1 MKIAIVRLSALG
13 DIIVSAVFLAA
24 IKERLPNA
32 QIEWF
37 VDERFSAILE
47 HSPYI
52 DKLHPIAL
60 KSALKTFN
68 PLKIFKLFK
77 SLRAYE
83 YDIIID
89 MQGLVKSALIAQTLK
104 APKKVGFD
112 YASAREGLSAF
123 FYSQKVS
130 IAYNEPILKRNFT
143 LLSHALNL
151 SQKEISNEISES
163 LSSRSKVFSYQDSP
177 KIDALNLN
185 ENKLKIL
192 FVLET
197 SKINKT
203 YPTERFK
210 ELALMLENFQICL
223 LWHANEDKANALYGA
238 LKNQRDVLLLPK
250 LTLNE
255 VKALLFKMDLII
267 GGDTGITHLAWA
279 LQKPSITLYG
289 NTPMERFKLE
299 SPINVSLTANSNA
312 NYHKKD
318 FSIQNIE
325 PKKIKE
331 CVLNILKEKNDL

>member
-24 IKERLPNA
+24 IKERFTNA

-60 KSALKTFN
+60 KSTLTTFN

-83 YDIIID
+83 YDIVID
-89 MQGLVKSALIAQTLK
+89 MQGLIKSALITQMLK

-130 IAYNEPILKRNFT
+130 IAYNEPVLKRNFT
-143 LLSHALNL
+143 LLFHALNL
-151 SQKEISNEISES
+151 PKKEISES

-203 YPTERFK
+203 YPIERFK
-210 ELALMLENFQICL
+210 ELALALENFQICL
-223 LWHANEDKANALYGA
+223 LWHASEDKATALYGA

-299 SPINVSLTANSNA
+299 SPINVSLTGNSNA

-331 CVLNILKEKNDL
+331 CVLNILKEKE

>member
-13 DIIVSAVFLAA
+13 DIIVSAVFLAL
-24 IKERLPNA
+24 IKERFTNA

-60 KSALKTFN
+60 KSTLTTFN

-83 YDIIID
+83 YDIVID
-89 MQGLVKSALIAQTLK
+89 MQGLIKSALITQMLK
-104 APKKVGFD
+104 APKKFGFD

-130 IAYNEPILKRNFT
+130 IAYNESVLKRNFT

-151 SQKEISNEISES
+151 PQKEISEGLN
-163 LSSRSKVFSYQDSP
+163 SRSKVFSYQNSP

-185 ENKLKIL
+185 KNKPKIL

-203 YPTERFK
+203 YPIERFK
-210 ELALMLENFQICL
+210 ELALALENFQICL
-223 LWHANEDKANALYGA
+223 LWHADEDKANALYGA
-238 LKNQRDVLLLPK
+238 LKNQCDVLLLPK

-299 SPINVSLTANSNA
+299 SPINVSLTGNSNA

-331 CVLNILKEKNDL
+331 CVLNILKEKE

>member
-1 MKIAIVRLSALG
+1 M
-13 DIIVSAVFLAA
+13 SAVFLAA
-24 IKERLPNA
+24 IKERFTDA

-37 VDERFSAILE
+37 VDERFGAILE

-60 KSALKTFN
+60 KSALTTLN

-89 MQGLVKSALIAQTLK
+89 MQGLVKSALITQMLK

-130 IAYNEPILKRNFT
+130 IAYDEPILKRNFT
-143 LLSHALNL
+143 LLSQALNL
-151 SQKEISNEISES
+151 PKNEISDG
-163 LSSRSKVFSYQDSP
+163 LSSRAKVFSYQDSP
-177 KIDALNLN
+177 KINALNLN
-185 ENKLKIL
+185 QNKPKIL

-197 SKINKT
+197 SQINKT

-223 LWHANEDKANALYGA
+223 LWHADEHKATTLYHA
-238 LKNQRDVLLLPK
+238 LKHQRDVLLLPK

-299 SPINVSLTANSNA
+299 SPINVSLTGNSNA

-318 FSIQNIE
+318 FSIQNID

-331 CVLNILKEKNDL
+331 CVLNILKEKE

>member
-13 DIIVSAVFLAA
+13 DIIVSAVFLAL
-24 IKERLPNA
+24 IKERFTNA

-37 VDERFSAILE
+37 VDERFGTILE

-60 KSALKTFN
+60 KSTLTTFN

-83 YDIIID
+83 YDIVID
-89 MQGLVKSALIAQTLK
+89 MQGLIKSALITQMLK

-130 IAYNEPILKRNFT
+130 IAYNESILKRNFT

-151 SQKEISNEISES
+151 PKKEISEGLN
-163 LSSRSKVFSYQDSP
+163 SRSKVFSYQDSL

-185 ENKLKIL
+185 KNKPKIL

-203 YPTERFK
+203 YPIERFK
-210 ELALMLENFQICL
+210 ELALALENFQICL
-223 LWHANEDKANALYGA
+223 LWHASEDKATALYGA

-299 SPINVSLTANSNA
+299 SPINVSLTGNSNA

>member
-13 DIIVSAVFLAA
+13 DIIVSAVFLAV
-24 IKERLPNA
+24 IKECLPDA

-60 KSALKTFN
+60 KSTLTTFN

-89 MQGLVKSALIAQTLK
+89 MQGLVKSALITQMLK

-130 IAYNEPILKRNFT
+130 IAYDEPVLKRNFT
-143 LLSHALNL
+143 LLFHALNL
-151 SQKEISNEISES
+151 PKKEISES

-185 ENKLKIL
+185 QNKPKIL

-203 YPTERFK
+203 YPIERFK
-210 ELALMLENFQICL
+210 ELALALENFQICL
-223 LWHANEDKANALYGA
+223 LWHADEDKATTLYGA
-238 LKNQRDVLLLPK
+238 LKNQRDVLLPPK

-255 VKALLFKMDLII
+255 VKALLFKMDLIV

-289 NTPMERFKLE
+289 NTPIERFKLE
-299 SPINVSLTANSNA
+299 SPINVSLTGNSNA

-318 FSIQNIE
+318 FSIQNID

-331 CVLNILKEKNDL
+331 CVLNILKEKE

>member
-24 IKERLPNA
+24 IKERFTDA

-68 PLKIFKLFK
+68 LLKIFKLFK

-89 MQGLVKSALIAQTLK
+89 MQGLIKSALITQMLK

-130 IAYNEPILKRNFT
+130 IAYDEPILKRNFT

-151 SQKEISNEISES
+151 PKNEISQS
-163 LSSRSKVFSYQDSP
+163 LSSRFKVFSYQDSP
-177 KIDALNLN
+177 KINALNLN
-185 ENKLKIL
+185 QNKPKIL

-197 SKINKT
+197 SKTNKT

-210 ELALMLENFQICL
+210 ELALALENFQICL
-223 LWHANEDKANALYGA
+223 LWHADEKKAITLYHA
-238 LKNQRDVLLLPK
+238 LKHQRDVLLLPK

-255 VKALLFKMDLII
+255 VKALLFKMDVII

-299 SPINVSLTANSNA
+299 SPINVSLTGNSNA

-331 CVLNILKEKNDL
+331 CVLNILKEKE

>member
-13 DIIVSAVFLAA
+13 DIIVGAVFLAV
-24 IKERLPNA
+24 IKECLPNA

-60 KSALKTFN
+60 KSTITTFN

-83 YDIIID
+83 YDIVID
-89 MQGLVKSALIAQTLK
+89 MQGLVKSALITQMLK

-151 SQKEISNEISES
+151 PKKEISEG
-163 LSSRSKVFSYQDSP
+163 LSSRAKVFSYQPSL

-185 ENKLKIL
+185 QNKPKIL

-197 SKINKT
+197 SKVNKT

-210 ELALMLENFQICL
+210 ELALALENFQICL
-223 LWHANEDKANALYGA
+223 LWHADEYKATALYGA
-238 LKNQRDVLLLPK
+238 LKDQRDVLLLPK

-299 SPINVSLTANSNA
+299 SPINVSLTGNSNA

-331 CVLNILKEKNDL
+331 CVLNILKEKE

>member
-13 DIIVSAVFLAA
+13 DIIVSAVFLAV
-24 IKERLPNA
+24 IKECLPNA

-37 VDERFSAILE
+37 VDERFGAILE

-60 KSALKTFN
+60 KSTLTTFN

-83 YDIIID
+83 YDIVID
-89 MQGLVKSALIAQTLK
+89 MQGLVKSALIAQMLK

-112 YASAREGLSAF
+112 YASARESLSAF

-130 IAYNEPILKRNFT
+130 IAYDEPILKRNFT
-143 LLSHALNL
+143 LLFHALNL
-151 SQKEISNEISES
+151 PKNKISEG
-163 LSSRSKVFSYQDSP
+163 LSSRAKVFSYQDSP
-177 KIDALNLN
+177 KIGALNLN
-185 ENKLKIL
+185 RNKPKIL

-203 YPTERFK
+203 YPIERFK
-210 ELALMLENFQICL
+210 ELALALKNFQICL
-223 LWHANEDKANALYGA
+223 LWHADEDKATALYGA
-238 LKNQRDVLLLPK
+238 LKNQHDVLLLPK

-299 SPINVSLTANSNA
+299 SPINVSLTGNSNA

-318 FSIQNIE
+318 FSIQNID

-331 CVLNILKEKNDL
+331 CVLNILKEKE

>member
-13 DIIVSAVFLAA
+13 DIIVSAVFLTL
-24 IKERLPNA
+24 IKERFANA

-37 VDERFSAILE
+37 VDERFGAILE

-60 KSALKTFN
+60 KSTLTTFN

-83 YDIIID
+83 YDIVID
-89 MQGLVKSALIAQTLK
+89 MQGLIKSALITQMLK

-130 IAYNEPILKRNFT
+130 IAYNESILKRNFM

-151 SQKEISNEISES
+151 PKKEISEG

-185 ENKLKIL
+185 KNKLKIL

-203 YPTERFK
+203 YPIERFK
-210 ELALMLENFQICL
+210 ELALALENFQICL
-223 LWHANEDKANALYGA
+223 LWHASEDKAAALYHT
-238 LKNQRDVLLLPK
+238 LKNQCDVLLLPK

-299 SPINVSLTANSNA
+299 SPINVSLTGNSNA

-331 CVLNILKEKNDL
+331 CVLNILKEKE

>member
-1 MKIAIVRLSALG
+1 MNIAIVRLSALG

-24 IKERLPNA
+24 IKERFTNA

-37 VDERFSAILE
+37 VDERFGAILE

-60 KSALKTFN
+60 KSTLTTFN

-83 YDIIID
+83 YDIVID
-89 MQGLVKSALIAQTLK
+89 MQGLIKSALITQMLK

-112 YASAREGLSAF
+112 YTSAREGLSAF

-130 IAYNEPILKRNFT
+130 IAYNESILKRNFT

-151 SQKEISNEISES
+151 PKKEISEG

-185 ENKLKIL
+185 ENKPKIL

-203 YPTERFK
+203 YPIERFK
-210 ELALMLENFQICL
+210 ELALALENFQICL
-223 LWHANEDKANALYGA
+223 LWHADEDKATALYGA

-299 SPINVSLTANSNA
+299 SPINVSLTGNSNA

-331 CVLNILKEKNDL
+331 CVLNILKELKEKE

>member
-13 DIIVSAVFLAA
+13 DIIVGAVFLAA
-24 IKERLPNA
+24 IKECLPNA

-60 KSALKTFN
+60 KSTLATFN

-89 MQGLVKSALIAQTLK
+89 MQGLVKSALITQTLK
-104 APKKVGFD
+104 SPKKVGFD

-130 IAYNEPILKRNFT
+130 IAYDEPILKRNFT
-143 LLSHALNL
+143 LLSQALNL
-151 SQKEISNEISES
+151 PKNEISES
-163 LSSRSKVFSYQDSP
+163 LSSRAKVFSYQDSP
-177 KIDALNLN
+177 KINALNLN
-185 ENKLKIL
+185 KNKLKIL

-203 YPTERFK
+203 YPIERFK
-210 ELALMLENFQICL
+210 ELALALENFQICL
-223 LWHANEDKANALYGA
+223 LWHADEDKANALYGA
-238 LKNQRDVLLLPK
+238 LKNQHDVLLLPK

-279 LQKPSITLYG
+279 LQKASITLYG

-299 SPINVSLTANSNA
+299 SPINVSLTGNSNA

-331 CVLNILKEKNDL
+331 CVLNILKEKE

>member
-1 MKIAIVRLSALG
+1 MKIAIVKLSALG

-24 IKERLPNA
+24 IKECLPNA

-37 VDERFSAILE
+37 VDERFGTILE

-60 KSALKTFN
+60 KSMLKTFN

-77 SLRAYE
+77 NLRAYE

-89 MQGLVKSALIAQTLK
+89 MQGLVKSALITQMLK

-112 YASAREGLSAF
+112 YASARESLSAF

-130 IAYNEPILKRNFT
+130 IAYDEPILKRNFT

-151 SQKEISNEISES
+151 PKNEISEG
-163 LSSRSKVFSYQDSP
+163 LSSRAKAFSYQDSP
-177 KIDALNLN
+177 KINALNLN
-185 ENKLKIL
+185 QNKPKIL

-203 YPTERFK
+203 YPIERFK

-223 LWHANEDKANALYGA
+223 LWHADEHKATTLYHA
-238 LKNQRDVLLLPK
+238 LKHQRDVLLLPK

-279 LQKPSITLYG
+279 LQKASITLYG

-299 SPINVSLTANSNA
+299 SPINVSLTGNSNA

-318 FSIQNIE
+318 FSIQNID

-331 CVLNILKEKNDL
+331 CVLNLLKEKE

>member
-1 MKIAIVRLSALG
+1 M
-13 DIIVSAVFLAA
+13 SAVFLAL
-24 IKERLPNA
+24 IKERFTNA

-37 VDERFSAILE
+37 VDERFGAILE

-60 KSALKTFN
+60 KSTLTTFN

-83 YDIIID
+83 YDIVID
-89 MQGLVKSALIAQTLK
+89 MQGLIKSALITQMLK
-104 APKKVGFD
+104 TPKKVGFD

-130 IAYNEPILKRNFT
+130 IAYNEPVLKRNFT
-143 LLSHALNL
+143 LLFHALNL
-151 SQKEISNEISES
+151 PKKEISES

-185 ENKLKIL
+185 ENKPKIL

-203 YPTERFK
+203 YPIERFK
-210 ELALMLENFQICL
+210 ELALALENFQICL
-223 LWHANEDKANALYGA
+223 LWHASEDKATALYGA
-238 LKNQRDVLLLPK
+238 LKNQCDVLLLPK

-299 SPINVSLTANSNA
+299 SPINVSLTGNSNA

-331 CVLNILKEKNDL
+331 CVLNILKEKE

>member
-24 IKERLPNA
+24 IKECLPNA

-60 KSALKTFN
+60 KSALTTFN

-89 MQGLVKSALIAQTLK
+89 MQGLFKSALITQTLK
-104 APKKVGFD
+104 APRKVGFD
-112 YASAREGLSAF
+112 YASAREGLSTF

-130 IAYNEPILKRNFT
+130 IAYNEPVLKRNFT

-151 SQKEISNEISES
+151 PKKEISES
-163 LSSRSKVFSYQDSP
+163 LSSRFKVFSYQDSP

-185 ENKLKIL
+185 QNKPKIL

-210 ELALMLENFQICL
+210 ELALALENFQICL
-223 LWHANEDKANALYGA
+223 LWHADEDKANALYGA
-238 LKNQRDVLLLPK
+238 LKNQCDALLLPK

-299 SPINVSLTANSNA
+299 SPINVSLTGNSNA

-331 CVLNILKEKNDL
+331 CVLNILKEKE

>member
-24 IKERLPNA
+24 IKERFTNA

-37 VDERFSAILE
+37 VDERFGTILE

-60 KSALKTFN
+60 KSTLTTFN

-83 YDIIID
+83 YDIVID
-89 MQGLVKSALIAQTLK
+89 MQGLIKSALITQMLK

-112 YASAREGLSAF
+112 YASARESLSAF

-130 IAYNEPILKRNFT
+130 IAYDEPILKRNFT

-151 SQKEISNEISES
+151 PKNEISEG
-163 LSSRSKVFSYQDSP
+163 LSSRSKVFSYQDSL

-185 ENKLKIL
+185 RNKPKIL

-203 YPTERFK
+203 YPMERFK

-223 LWHANEDKANALYGA
+223 LWHADEDKANALYGT
-238 LKNQRDVLLLPK
+238 LKDQCDALLLPK

-299 SPINVSLTANSNA
+299 SPINVSLTGNSNA

-331 CVLNILKEKNDL
+331 CVLNILKEKE

>member
-13 DIIVSAVFLAA
+13 DIIVGAVFLAA
-24 IKERLPNA
+24 IKECLPNA

-60 KSALKTFN
+60 KSALTTFN

-89 MQGLVKSALIAQTLK
+89 MQGLIKSALITQMLK

-130 IAYNEPILKRNFT
+130 IAYDEPILKRNFT
-143 LLSHALNL
+143 LLFHALNL
-151 SQKEISNEISES
+151 PKNEISEG
-163 LSSRSKVFSYQDSP
+163 LSSRAKVFSYQDSP

-185 ENKLKIL
+185 KNKLKIL

-203 YPTERFK
+203 YPIERFK
-210 ELALMLENFQICL
+210 ELALMLENSQICL
-223 LWHANEDKANALYGA
+223 LWHADEDKANALYGA
-238 LKNQRDVLLLPK
+238 LKNQCDVLLLPK

-279 LQKPSITLYG
+279 LQKASITLYG

-299 SPINVSLTANSNA
+299 SPINVSLTGNSNA

-331 CVLNILKEKNDL
+331 CVLNILKEKE

>member
-13 DIIVSAVFLAA
+13 DIIVSAVFLAL
-24 IKERLPNA
+24 IKERFTNA

-37 VDERFSAILE
+37 VDERFGAILE

-60 KSALKTFN
+60 KSTLTTFN

-83 YDIIID
+83 YDIVID
-89 MQGLVKSALIAQTLK
+89 MQGLIKSALITQMLK

-112 YASAREGLSAF
+112 CTSAREGLSAF

-143 LLSHALNL
+143 LLSCALNL
-151 SQKEISNEISES
+151 PQKEISEGLN
-163 LSSRSKVFSYQDSP
+163 SRSKVFSYQDSP

-185 ENKLKIL
+185 ENKPKIL

-203 YPTERFK
+203 YPIERFK
-210 ELALMLENFQICL
+210 ELALALENFQICL
-223 LWHANEDKANALYGA
+223 LWHASEDKATALYHT

-299 SPINVSLTANSNA
+299 SPINVSLTGNSNA

-318 FSIQNIE
+318 FSIKNIE

>member
-13 DIIVSAVFLAA
+13 DIIVSAVFLAL
-24 IKERLPNA
+24 IKERFTNA

-60 KSALKTFN
+60 KSTLTTFN

-83 YDIIID
+83 YDIVID
-89 MQGLVKSALIAQTLK
+89 MQGLIKSALITQMLK

-112 YASAREGLSAF
+112 CTSAREGLSAF

-130 IAYNEPILKRNFT
+130 IAYNEPVLKRNFT

-151 SQKEISNEISES
+151 PKKEISEG
-163 LSSRSKVFSYQDSP
+163 LRSRSKVFSYQDSP

-185 ENKLKIL
+185 ENKPKIL

-203 YPTERFK
+203 YPIERFK
-210 ELALMLENFQICL
+210 ELALALENFQICL
-223 LWHANEDKANALYGA
+223 LWHADEDKANALYDA
-238 LKNQRDVLLLPK
+238 LKNQCDVLLLPK

-255 VKALLFKMDLII
+255 VKVLLFKMDLII

-299 SPINVSLTANSNA
+299 SPINVSLTGNSNA

>member
-13 DIIVSAVFLAA
+13 DIIVSAVFLAL
-24 IKERLPNA
+24 IKERFTNA

-37 VDERFSAILE
+37 VDERFGAILE

-60 KSALKTFN
+60 KSTLTTFN

-83 YDIIID
+83 YDIVID
-89 MQGLVKSALIAQTLK
+89 MQGLIKSALITQMLK

-130 IAYNEPILKRNFT
+130 IAYNESILKRNFT
-143 LLSHALNL
+143 LLFHALNL
-151 SQKEISNEISES
+151 PKKEISEG

-185 ENKLKIL
+185 KNKPKIL

-203 YPTERFK
+203 YPIERFK
-210 ELALMLENFQICL
+210 ELALALENFQICL
-223 LWHANEDKANALYGA
+223 LWHADENKATALYGA

-299 SPINVSLTANSNA
+299 SPINVSLTGNSNA

-331 CVLNILKEKNDL
+331 CVLNILKEKE

>member
-24 IKERLPNA
+24 IKERFTDA

-37 VDERFSAILE
+37 VDERFGAILE

-60 KSALKTFN
+60 KSALTTFN

-89 MQGLVKSALIAQTLK
+89 MQGLIKSALITQMLK

-112 YASAREGLSAF
+112 HASAREGLSAF

-130 IAYNEPILKRNFT
+130 IAYNEPVLKRNFT

-151 SQKEISNEISES
+151 PKTEISEG
-163 LSSRSKVFSYQDSP
+163 LRSRSKVFSYQDSP

-185 ENKLKIL
+185 KNKPKIL

-203 YPTERFK
+203 YPIERFK
-210 ELALMLENFQICL
+210 DLALMLENFQICL
-223 LWHANEDKANALYGA
+223 LWHADEDKANALYGA

-279 LQKPSITLYG
+279 LQKASITLYG

-299 SPINVSLTANSNA
+299 SPINVSLTGNSNA

-331 CVLNILKEKNDL
+331 CVLNILKEKE

>member
-24 IKERLPNA
+24 IKERFTDA

-37 VDERFSAILE
+37 VDERFGAILE

-60 KSALKTFN
+60 KSVLTTFN

-89 MQGLVKSALIAQTLK
+89 MQGLVKSALITQMLK

-130 IAYNEPILKRNFT
+130 IAYDEPILKRNFT
-143 LLSHALNL
+143 LLSQALNL
-151 SQKEISNEISES
+151 PENGISEG
-163 LSSRSKVFSYQDSP
+163 LSSRFKVFSYQDSP
-177 KIDALNLN
+177 KINALNLN
-185 ENKLKIL
+185 QNKPKIL

-210 ELALMLENFQICL
+210 ELALALENFQICL
-223 LWHANEDKANALYGA
+223 LWHADEDKANALYGA

-299 SPINVSLTANSNA
+299 SPINVSLTGNSNA

-318 FSIQNIE
+318 FSIQNID

-331 CVLNILKEKNDL
+331 CVLNILKEKE

>member
-24 IKERLPNA
+24 IKERFTNA

-37 VDERFSAILE
+37 VDERFGAILE

-60 KSALKTFN
+60 KSTLTTFN

-83 YDIIID
+83 YDIVID
-89 MQGLVKSALIAQTLK
+89 MQGLIKSALITQMLK

-130 IAYNEPILKRNFT
+130 IAYNEPVLKRNFT
-143 LLSHALNL
+143 LLFHALNL
-151 SQKEISNEISES
+151 PQKEISES
-163 LSSRSKVFSYQDSP
+163 LNSRSKVFSYQDSP

-185 ENKLKIL
+185 ENKPKIL

-203 YPTERFK
+203 YPIERFK
-210 ELALMLENFQICL
+210 ELALALESFQICL
-223 LWHANEDKANALYGA
+223 LWHASEDKATTLYHS
-238 LKNQRDVLLLPK
+238 LKNQCDTLLLPK

-279 LQKPSITLYG
+279 LQKASITLYG

-299 SPINVSLTANSNA
+299 SPINVSLTGNSNA

-318 FSIQNIE
+318 FSIQNID

>member
-13 DIIVSAVFLAA
+13 DIIVGAVFLAV
-24 IKERLPNA
+24 IKECLPNA

-37 VDERFSAILE
+37 VDERFGTILE

-60 KSALKTFN
+60 KSALTTFN

-83 YDIIID
+83 YDIVID
-89 MQGLVKSALIAQTLK
+89 MQGLVKSALITQMLK

-130 IAYNEPILKRNFT
+130 IAYDEPVLKRNFT
-143 LLSHALNL
+143 LLFHALNL
-151 SQKEISNEISES
+151 PKKEISES

-177 KIDALNLN
+177 KINALNLN
-185 ENKLKIL
+185 QNKPKIL

-203 YPTERFK
+203 YPIERFK

-223 LWHANEDKANALYGA
+223 LWHADEKKAATLYDA
-238 LKNQRDVLLLPK
+238 LKNQRDALLLPK

-279 LQKPSITLYG
+279 LQKASITLYG

-299 SPINVSLTANSNA
+299 SPINVSLTGNSNA

-331 CVLNILKEKNDL
+331 CVLNILKEKE

>member
-24 IKERLPNA
+24 IKECLPNA

-47 HSPYI
+47 HSPYV
-52 DKLHPIAL
+52 DKLHSIAL

-89 MQGLVKSALIAQTLK
+89 MQGLVKSALITQMLK

-130 IAYNEPILKRNFT
+130 IAYDEPILKRNFT

-151 SQKEISNEISES
+151 PKNEISES

-177 KIDALNLN
+177 KINALNLN
-185 ENKLKIL
+185 QNKPKIL

-223 LWHANEDKANALYGA
+223 LWHADEKKATTLYGA

-299 SPINVSLTANSNA
+299 SPINVSLTGNSNA

-331 CVLNILKEKNDL
+331 CVLNILKEKE

>member
-13 DIIVSAVFLAA
+13 DIIVSAVFLTL
-24 IKERLPNA
+24 IKERFANA

-37 VDERFSAILE
+37 VDERFGAILE

-60 KSALKTFN
+60 KSTLTTFN

-83 YDIIID
+83 YDIVID
-89 MQGLVKSALIAQTLK
+89 MQGLIKSALITQMLK

-112 YASAREGLSAF
+112 CTSAREGLSAF

-130 IAYNEPILKRNFT
+130 IAYNEPVLKRNFT

-151 SQKEISNEISES
+151 PQKEISEGLN
-163 LSSRSKVFSYQDSP
+163 SRSKVFSYQDSP

-185 ENKLKIL
+185 KNKPKIL

-203 YPTERFK
+203 YPIERFK
-210 ELALMLENFQICL
+210 ELALALENFQICL
-223 LWHANEDKANALYGA
+223 LWHASEDKATALYHT

-299 SPINVSLTANSNA
+299 SPINVSLTSNSNA

-331 CVLNILKEKNDL
+331 CVLNILKEKE

>member
-24 IKERLPNA
+24 IKERFTDA

-37 VDERFSAILE
+37 VDERFGAILE

-60 KSALKTFN
+60 KSVLTTFN

-89 MQGLVKSALIAQTLK
+89 MQGLVKSALITQMLK

-130 IAYNEPILKRNFT
+130 IAYDEPILKRNFT

-151 SQKEISNEISES
+151 PKNEISEG
-163 LSSRSKVFSYQDSP
+163 LSSRAKVFSYQDSP

-185 ENKLKIL
+185 QNKPKIL

-197 SKINKT
+197 SKTNKT
-203 YPTERFK
+203 YPIERFK
-210 ELALMLENFQICL
+210 DLALMLENFQICL

-238 LKNQRDVLLLPK
+238 LKHQRDVLLLPK

-255 VKALLFKMDLII
+255 VKALLFKMDVII

-299 SPINVSLTANSNA
+299 SPINVSLTGNSNA

-331 CVLNILKEKNDL
+331 CVLNVLKEKE

>member
-13 DIIVSAVFLAA
+13 DIIVSAVFLAL
-24 IKERLPNA
+24 IKERFANA

-37 VDERFSAILE
+37 VDERFGAILE

-60 KSALKTFN
+60 KSTLTTFN

-83 YDIIID
+83 YDIVID
-89 MQGLVKSALIAQTLK
+89 MQGLIKSALITQMLK

-112 YASAREGLSAF
+112 CTSAREGLSAF

-130 IAYNEPILKRNFT
+130 IAYNEPVLKRNFT

-151 SQKEISNEISES
+151 SQKEISEG

-185 ENKLKIL
+185 KNKLKIL

-203 YPTERFK
+203 YPIERFK
-210 ELALMLENFQICL
+210 ELALALENFQICL
-223 LWHANEDKANALYGA
+223 LWHADEDKATALYGA

-299 SPINVSLTANSNA
+299 SPINVSLTGNSNA

-331 CVLNILKEKNDL
+331 CVLNILKEKE

>member
-13 DIIVSAVFLAA
+13 DIIVSAVFLAV
-24 IKERLPNA
+24 IKECLPNA

-37 VDERFSAILE
+37 VDERFGAILE

-52 DKLHPIAL
+52 DKIHPIAL
-60 KSALKTFN
+60 KSVLTTFN
-68 PLKIFKLFK
+68 PLKIFKLLK

-89 MQGLVKSALIAQTLK
+89 MQGLIKSALITQMLK

-130 IAYNEPILKRNFT
+130 IAYDEPILKRNFT
-143 LLSHALNL
+143 LLFHALNL
-151 SQKEISNEISES
+151 PKNEISEG
-163 LSSRSKVFSYQDSP
+163 LSSRFKVFSYQDSP

-185 ENKLKIL
+185 QNKPKIL

-197 SKINKT
+197 SKTNKT
-203 YPTERFK
+203 YPIERFK
-210 ELALMLENFQICL
+210 DLALMLENFQICL
-223 LWHANEDKANALYGA
+223 LWHADEHKATTLYHA
-238 LKNQRDVLLLPK
+238 LKHQRDALLLPK

-299 SPINVSLTANSNA
+299 SPINVSLTGNSNA

-318 FSIQNIE
+318 FSIQNID

-331 CVLNILKEKNDL
+331 CVLNILKEKE

>member
-13 DIIVSAVFLAA
+13 DIIVSAVFLVA
-24 IKERLPNA
+24 IKERFANA

-37 VDERFSAILE
+37 VDERFGAILE

-60 KSALKTFN
+60 KSVLTTFN

-83 YDIIID
+83 YDIVID
-89 MQGLVKSALIAQTLK
+89 MQGLIKSALITQMLK

-112 YASAREGLSAF
+112 CASAREGLSAF

-130 IAYNEPILKRNFT
+130 IAYNESILKRNFT

-151 SQKEISNEISES
+151 PKKEISEGLN
-163 LSSRSKVFSYQDSP
+163 SRSKVFSYQDSP

-185 ENKLKIL
+185 KNKPKIL

-203 YPTERFK
+203 YPIERFK
-210 ELALMLENFQICL
+210 ELALALENFQICL
-223 LWHANEDKANALYGA
+223 LWHADEDKATALYGA

-299 SPINVSLTANSNA
+299 SPINVSLTGNSNA

-331 CVLNILKEKNDL
+331 CVLNILKEKE

>member
-24 IKERLPNA
+24 IKERFTDA

-60 KSALKTFN
+60 KSALTTFN

-89 MQGLVKSALIAQTLK
+89 MQGLIKSALITQMLK

-112 YASAREGLSAF
+112 RASAREGLSAF

-130 IAYNEPILKRNFT
+130 IAYDEPILKRNST
-143 LLSHALNL
+143 LLSQALNL
-151 SQKEISNEISES
+151 PKKEISEG
-163 LSSRSKVFSYQDSP
+163 LSSRFKVFSYQDSP
-177 KIDALNLN
+177 KINALNLN
-185 ENKLKIL
+185 QNKPKIL

-210 ELALMLENFQICL
+210 ELALALENFQICL
-223 LWHANEDKANALYGA
+223 LWHADEKKAITLYHA
-238 LKNQRDVLLLPK
+238 LKHQRDVLLLPK

-279 LQKPSITLYG
+279 LQKASITLYG

-299 SPINVSLTANSNA
+299 SPINVSLTGNSNA

-331 CVLNILKEKNDL
+331 CVLNILKEKE

>member
-13 DIIVSAVFLAA
+13 DIIVGAVFLAA
-24 IKERLPNA
+24 IKECLPNA

-60 KSALKTFN
+60 KNALTTLN

-89 MQGLVKSALIAQTLK
+89 MQGLVKSALITQTLK

-130 IAYNEPILKRNFT
+130 IAYNEPVLKRNFT

-151 SQKEISNEISES
+151 PKKEISES
-163 LSSRSKVFSYQDSP
+163 LSSRFKVFSYQDSP

-185 ENKLKIL
+185 QNKPKIL

-210 ELALMLENFQICL
+210 ELALALENFQICL
-223 LWHANEDKANALYGA
+223 LWHADEKKATMLYHA
-238 LKNQRDVLLLPK
+238 LKHQCDALLLPK

-255 VKALLFKMDLII
+255 VKALLFKMDVII

-299 SPINVSLTANSNA
+299 SPINVSLTGNSNA

-331 CVLNILKEKNDL
+331 CVLNILKEKE

>member
-24 IKERLPNA
+24 IKECLPNA

-37 VDERFSAILE
+37 VDERFGAILE

-89 MQGLVKSALIAQTLK
+89 MQGLVKSALITQMLK

-130 IAYNEPILKRNFT
+130 IAYDEPILKRNFT
-143 LLSHALNL
+143 LLFHALNL
-151 SQKEISNEISES
+151 PKNEISES
-163 LSSRSKVFSYQDSP
+163 LSSRFKVFSYQDSP
-177 KIDALNLN
+177 KINALNLN
-185 ENKLKIL
+185 QNKPKIL

-210 ELALMLENFQICL
+210 ELALALENFQICL
-223 LWHANEDKANALYGA
+223 LWHADEDKANALYGA
-238 LKNQRDVLLLPK
+238 LKNQCDVLLLPK

-255 VKALLFKMDLII
+255 VKALLFKMDVII

-299 SPINVSLTANSNA
+299 SPINVSLTGNSNA

-318 FSIQNIE
+318 FSIQNID

-331 CVLNILKEKNDL
+331 CVLNILKEKE

>member
-13 DIIVSAVFLAA
+13 DIIVSAVFLALV
-24 IKERLPNA
+24 KERFTNA

-37 VDERFSAILE
+37 VDERFGAILE

-60 KSALKTFN
+60 KSTLTIFN

-83 YDIIID
+83 YDIVID
-89 MQGLVKSALIAQTLK
+89 MQGLIKSALITQMLK

-112 YASAREGLSAF
+112 CTSAREGLSAF

-130 IAYNEPILKRNFT
+130 IAYNESVLKRNFT

-151 SQKEISNEISES
+151 PKKEISEG

-185 ENKLKIL
+185 ENKPKIL

-203 YPTERFK
+203 YPIERFK
-210 ELALMLENFQICL
+210 ELALALENFQICL
-223 LWHANEDKANALYGA
+223 LWHADEDKANALYDA
-238 LKNQRDVLLLPK
+238 LKNQCDVLLLPK

-299 SPINVSLTANSNA
+299 SPINVSLTGNSNA

-331 CVLNILKEKNDL
+331 CVLNILKEKE

>member
-13 DIIVSAVFLAA
+13 DIIVSAVFLAM
-24 IKERLPNA
+24 IKERFIHA

-60 KSALKTFN
+60 KSALKSFN

-89 MQGLVKSALIAQTLK
+89 MQGLIKSALITQCLK

-112 YASAREGLSAF
+112 YASAREGLSAL

-130 IAYNEPILKRNFT
+130 IAYEEPILKRNFT
-143 LLSHALNL
+143 LISQALNL
-151 SQKEISNEISES
+151 PKKEISQS
-163 LSSRSKVFSYQDSP
+163 LNSRSKVFSYQDSSQ
-177 KIDALNLN
+177 INALNLN
-185 ENKLKIL
+185 ENKPKIL

-203 YPTERFK
+203 YPIERFK
-210 ELALMLENFQICL
+210 ELALMLESVQICL
-223 LWHANEDKANALYGA
+223 LWHADEKKAAVLYDA
-238 LKNQRDVLLLPK
+238 LKNQCDILLLPK

-255 VKALLFKMDLII
+255 VKALLFRMDLII

-279 LQKPSITLYG
+279 LQKASITLYG

-299 SPINVSLTANSNA
+299 SPINISLTSNTNA
-312 NYHKKD
+312 SYHKKD

-325 PKKIKE
+325 PKRIKE
-331 CVLNILKEKNDL
+331 CVLNLLKEKE

>member
-24 IKERLPNA
+24 IKERFTDA

-52 DKLHPIAL
+52 DQLHPIAL
-60 KSALKTFN
+60 KSTLTTLN

-89 MQGLVKSALIAQTLK
+89 MQGLIKSALITQMLK

-130 IAYNEPILKRNFT
+130 IAYDEPILKRNFT
-143 LLSHALNL
+143 LLSHVLNL
-151 SQKEISNEISES
+151 PEKEISEG
-163 LSSRSKVFSYQDSP
+163 LSSRAKVFSYQDSP

-185 ENKLKIL
+185 QNKPKIL

-197 SKINKT
+197 SKANKT
-203 YPTERFK
+203 YPIECFK

-223 LWHANEDKANALYGA
+223 LWHADEDKANALYGT

-255 VKALLFKMDLII
+255 VKALLFKMDVII

-299 SPINVSLTANSNA
+299 SPINVSLTGNSNA

-318 FSIQNIE
+318 FSIQNID

-331 CVLNILKEKNDL
+331 CVLNILKEKE

>member
-13 DIIVSAVFLAA
+13 DIIVSAVFLAL
-24 IKERLPNA
+24 IKERFANA

-60 KSALKTFN
+60 KSVLTTFN

-83 YDIIID
+83 YDIVID
-89 MQGLVKSALIAQTLK
+89 MQGLIKSALITQMLK

-112 YASAREGLSAF
+112 CASAREGLSAF

-130 IAYNEPILKRNFT
+130 IAYNEPVLKRNFT

-151 SQKEISNEISES
+151 PQKEISES
-163 LSSRSKVFSYQDSP
+163 LNSRSKVFSYQDSL

-185 ENKLKIL
+185 ENKPKIL

-203 YPTERFK
+203 YPIERFK
-210 ELALMLENFQICL
+210 ELALALENFQICL
-223 LWHANEDKANALYGA
+223 LWHADENKATALYHT

-299 SPINVSLTANSNA
+299 SPINVSLTGNSNA

-331 CVLNILKEKNDL
+331 CVLNILKEKE

>member
-13 DIIVSAVFLAA
+13 DIIVGAVFLVA
-24 IKERLPNA
+24 IKECLPNA

-37 VDERFSAILE
+37 VDERFGAILE

-60 KSALKTFN
+60 KSALTTLN

-89 MQGLVKSALIAQTLK
+89 MQGLVKSALITQMLK

-130 IAYNEPILKRNFT
+130 IAYDEPILKRNFT
-143 LLSHALNL
+143 LLSQALNL
-151 SQKEISNEISES
+151 PKNEISEG
-163 LSSRSKVFSYQDSP
+163 LSFRAKAFSYQDSP
-177 KIDALNLN
+177 KINALNLN
-185 ENKLKIL
+185 QNKLKIL

-203 YPTERFK
+203 YPIERFK
-210 ELALMLENFQICL
+210 ELALALENFQICL
-223 LWHANEDKANALYGA
+223 LWHADEKKATTLYHA
-238 LKNQRDVLLLPK
+238 LKHQRDVLLLPK

-255 VKALLFKMDLII
+255 VKALLFKMDVII

-299 SPINVSLTANSNA
+299 SPINVSLTGNSNA

>member
-24 IKERLPNA
+24 IKECLPNA

-37 VDERFSAILE
+37 VDERFGAILE

-60 KSALKTFN
+60 KSVLTTFN

-89 MQGLVKSALIAQTLK
+89 MQGLVKSALITQMLK

-130 IAYNEPILKRNFT
+130 IAYDEPVLKRNFT

-151 SQKEISNEISES
+151 PKNEISEG
-163 LSSRSKVFSYQDSP
+163 LSSRFKVFSYQDSP

-185 ENKLKIL
+185 QNKPKIL

-210 ELALMLENFQICL
+210 ELALALENFQICL
-223 LWHANEDKANALYGA
+223 LWHADEKKATTLYHA
-238 LKNQRDVLLLPK
+238 LKHQRDVLLLPK

-279 LQKPSITLYG
+279 LQKASITLYG

-299 SPINVSLTANSNA
+299 SPINVSLTGNSNA

-318 FSIQNIE
+318 FSIQNID

-331 CVLNILKEKNDL
+331 CVLNILKEKE

>member
-13 DIIVSAVFLAA
+13 DIIVSAVFLAL
-24 IKERLPNA
+24 IKERFTNA

-37 VDERFSAILE
+37 VDERFGAILE

-60 KSALKTFN
+60 KSTLTTFN

-83 YDIIID
+83 YDIVID
-89 MQGLVKSALIAQTLK
+89 MQGLIKSALITQMLK

-130 IAYNEPILKRNFT
+130 IAYNESILKRNFT

-151 SQKEISNEISES
+151 PKKEISEGLN
-163 LSSRSKVFSYQDSP
+163 SRSKVFSYQDSP

-185 ENKLKIL
+185 KNKPKIL

-203 YPTERFK
+203 YPIERFK
-210 ELALMLENFQICL
+210 ELALALENFQICL
-223 LWHANEDKANALYGA
+223 LWHASEDKANVLYGA
-238 LKNQRDVLLLPK
+238 LKDQCDALLLPK

-299 SPINVSLTANSNA
+299 SPINVSLTGNSNA

>member
-13 DIIVSAVFLAA
+13 DIIVSAVFLAV
-24 IKERLPNA
+24 IKECLPNA

-37 VDERFSAILE
+37 VDERFGAILE

-60 KSALKTFN
+60 KSVLTTFN

-89 MQGLVKSALIAQTLK
+89 MQGLVKSALITQMLK

-151 SQKEISNEISES
+151 PKKEISES
-163 LSSRSKVFSYQDSP
+163 LSSRAKVFSYQDSP

-185 ENKLKIL
+185 KNKPKIL

-203 YPTERFK
+203 YPIERFK
-210 ELALMLENFQICL
+210 ELALALENFQICL
-223 LWHANEDKANALYGA
+223 LWHADEKKANALYDA

-255 VKALLFKMDLII
+255 IKALLFKMDLII

-299 SPINVSLTANSNA
+299 SPINVSLTGNSNA